1 MSIEKSSPS
10 PHAKAVTGSDTHG
23 KKAGKAPDA
32 SGSSGFSALMNMLSA
47 AEEVAVV
54 PAAGSLLAEVP
65 LDGQTGTQSEVNV
78 RVDGPGLIAV
88 ALPAVT
94 LMSAVESDI
103 AASVASILVSALP
116 LMETSVSPTSTA
128 VLFAPVPVPVSP
140 TASTASTASK
150 ASTSTTASTASTASP
165 RLTTSTST
173 STSTPPALLSA
184 FATQPVSESEA
195 LSAPSEATQSL
206 VLPAPQVA
214 LLPAQSMQS
223 ANAQLGAAVGAGSTI
238 NVSAVPSQLVD
249 LALPQPIADSVGEP
263 VKVDREFP
271 LPLVDSNNTPNKL
284 GKQAS
289 PSDTGE
295 LQKATLV
302 STPSDALSASAAGGQ
317 TTADVAQTATVN
329 AFLAQKN
336 VVRQAFS
343 AAQQDFKEV
352 KASASSLSV
361 MPAADASFPLLAGA
375 VIDFVRPQGRFGARP
390 GLGQSGSSGFESAFG
405 QAMAATH
412 RSDAVF
418 EVPPAS
424 AVVADTAVAETV
436 SYWASQGVQTAELEL
451 EGFGDSPVEVSI
463 VLNGDQAQ
471 IDFRTDQAGVRQV
484 LEAATA
490 QLKEL
495 LSNQGL
501 QLSGVSV
508 GTSGKGS
515 EQGNERRARQGAQQ
529 ATLVKTEAVGSTR
542 TRTANPAVG
551 RSLDLFV

>member
-1 MSIEKSSPS
+1 
-10 PHAKAVTGSDTHG
+10 
-23 KKAGKAPDA
+23 
-32 SGSSGFSALMNMLSA
+32 
-47 AEEVAVV
+47 
-54 PAAGSLLAEVP
+54 
-65 LDGQTGTQSEVNV
+65 
-78 RVDGPGLIAV
+78 
-88 ALPAVT
+88 
-94 LMSAVESDI
+94 
-103 AASVASILVSALP
+103 
-116 LMETSVSPTSTA
+116 
-128 VLFAPVPVPVSP
+128 
-140 TASTASTASK
+140 
-150 ASTSTTASTASTASP
+150 
-165 RLTTSTST
+165 
-173 STSTPPALLSA
+173 
-184 FATQPVSESEA
+184 
-195 LSAPSEATQSL
+195 
-206 VLPAPQVA
+206 
-214 LLPAQSMQS
+214 MQS

-238 NVSAVPSQLVD
+238 NVSAVPSQLVDLALPQPIADSVGEPVKVDREFPLPLVDSNNTPNKLGKQASPSDTGELQKATLVSPSNVAGSTINVSAVRSQLVD